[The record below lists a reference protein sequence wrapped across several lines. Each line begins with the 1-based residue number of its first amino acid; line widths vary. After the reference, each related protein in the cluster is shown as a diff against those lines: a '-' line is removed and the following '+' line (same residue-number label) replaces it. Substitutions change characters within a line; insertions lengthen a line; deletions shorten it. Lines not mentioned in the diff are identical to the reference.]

1 MIVMIQVI
9 VTRNSSKLPTMDE
22 QEEKTIEETRRLL
35 LLSKVISPNLFFHPL
50 SLQDE
55 ETRQALRD
63 TWSTLGY

>member
-1 MIVMIQVI
+1 
-9 VTRNSSKLPTMDE
+9 MDE